1 MDLIIFRLLVLQL
14 LNHSLRVVF
23 KKHGVLG
30 EVGLEGILQLAL
42 KVAHALLQL
51 VYLGLKGENS
61 FLVRSLG
68 LLLYFGASDQ

>member
-1 MDLIIFRLLVLQL
+1 L
-14 LNHSLRVVF
+14 S
-23 KKHGVLG
+23 